1 MSISSI
7 GKNDGPEC
15 EPRKDVM
22 DVTLRGPVLSKIA
35 TYSKYTSLY
44 YPGSFINL
52 IRSTY
57 PAVSTGVIREFR
69 VVEGEFEGG
78 DSLTETLE
86 GDVNVAMLVYQSPEA
101 GLQLFN
107 SSTPQAR
114 EILQKI
120 IPALSTNG
128 DYKVLLS
135 TEIYAYNCFE
145 PP

>member
-1 MSISSI
+1 
-7 GKNDGPEC
+7 
-15 EPRKDVM
+15 M

-78 DSLTETLE
+78 ESLAETLE
-86 GDVNVAMLVYQSPEA
+86 GDVNVAMLVFQSAEA

-107 SSTPQAR
+107 SVTPEGR

-120 IPALSTNG
+120 IPVLSTNG

-135 TEIYAYNCFE
+135 TERYDYNCFE